1 MLNVRSYSSWRLS
14 QLSLLVPNLSVLK
27 YFDFTLPRHKSSKI
41 EGSGPLIMSHSIQFH
56 CVVLTSPLYLKG
68 KPFTQ
73 DVIWK
78 GYMFRVIYSLLP
90 LYALIFEENSQK
102 SPKIDLNRMIRQQI
116 FRFLKYD
123 FFGSIGPSAKNQ
135 SHWFNAATF
144 GVCWLFLEP
153 SIGAVGLSAFRVI
166 RDDGT
171 ATYEKFSTEKVSES
185 PDRLPNLK
193 RITAK

>member
-78 GYMFRVIYSLLP
+78 GYMFQVIVFCRC
-90 LYALIFEENSQK
+90 LIFFWK
-102 SPKIDLNRMIRQQI
+102 KIQN
-116 FRFLKYD
+116 F
-123 FFGSIGPSAKNQ
+123 AKNQ
-135 SHWFNAATF
+135 FKSYNSTANFSIFKIRIFRINRCSQSHLGWHLRKLKAQSSKVSFATF
-144 GVCWLFLEP
+144 QWKNDGIRRIHISRFVTLGIEP
-153 SIGAVGLSAFRVI
+153 EPRSS
-166 RDDGT
+166 
-171 ATYEKFSTEKVSES
+171 
-185 PDRLPNLK
+185 
-193 RITAK
+193 